1 MKYGEIIY
9 STLCKAILW
18 IERTHSQKIEGTF
31 FDVGHGAGKGLIAAA
46 LCKRFEKIGG
56 VELLPGLF
64 YESVKLRDTYTQSQ
78 QDTTTIFELIEGDFL
93 ENTQWTTADLV
104 YMNSVF
110 DGGFLLEQISEEAS
124 KMKVGAWFLTTF
136 KPLLLNESGV
146 WEIRHEEEVDMSWG
160 RITMYFHHKV
170 K

>member
-9 STLCKAILW
+9 STLQKAILW
-18 IERTHSQKIEGTF
+18 IERTHNTKINGTF
-31 FDVGHGAGKGLIAAA
+31 FDVGHGAGKGVIAAA
-46 LCKRFEKIGG
+46 LTGRFTKVGG

-64 YESVKLRDTYTQSQ
+64 FESVKLRDTFLQRNTAPE
-78 QDTTTIFELIEGDFL
+78 FELIEGDFL
-93 ENTQWTTADLV
+93 EQTQWVGADLV

-110 DGGFLLEQISEEAS
+110 DGGFLLEQISEEAA

-136 KPLLLNESGV
+136 KPLLNPDGR
-146 WEIRHEEEVDMSWG
+146 WEIKHEEEVDMSWG
-160 RITMYFHHKV
+160 RITMYFHLKV